1 MGVKTANKFGT
12 IAVSDDAVMMVA
24 NHVASEC
31 YGVVDLVSRRLTD
44 SLAQLFRS
52 NSNTKGVKITC
63 VDHYIYID
71 LFVIVKDGVNT
82 DAVTATLS
90 NTVKYAVEQ
99 FTGMLVKAVN
109 VNVVGV
115 RV

>member
-1 MGVKTANKFGT
+1 MAVNTSNKYGK

-31 YGVVDLVSRRLTD
+31 YGVVDLVSRRVTD
-44 SLAQLFRS
+44 SLAKLFRS

-63 VDHYIYID
+63 VDHFIYID
-71 LFVIVKDGVNT
+71 LFVILKAGVSEQAVSNT
-82 DAVTATLS
+82 LKS
-90 NTVKYAVEQ
+90 TVKYAVEE
-99 FTGMLVKAVN
+99 FTGMLVKSVN

>member
-1 MGVKTANKFGT
+1 MAVKTSNKYGKIT
-12 IAVSDDAVMMVA
+12 VSDDAVVMVA
-24 NHVASEC
+24 NHVAGEC

-63 VDHYIYID
+63 VEHYIYID
-71 LFVIVKDGVNT
+71 LFVILKSGVSEM
-82 DAVTATLS
+82 AVSDTLS
-90 NTVKYAVEQ
+90 STVKYAVEK
-99 FTGMLVKAVN
+99 FTGMVVKAVN